1 MYLKVN
7 GLFLLAGQLQFAIL
21 LGASGCRNNLA
32 LQENEEKKE
41 FRLFR
46 AASDGDEREVSS
58 LIAAGTNINA
68 REEEGETPLMYAA
81 ARGRTEMVLFLL
93 ERGADINA
101 VSNNGE
107 TALVRAAGETA
118 TVRALLEKGADV
130 ELAAPLVRA
139 SYAGY
144 LDTVKVLL
152 EKGANPNAEL
162 LGGDT
167 ALAAA
172 AIQSGSKDVVEEL
185 IAAGADVKHKNK
197 QGKTAEMLA
206 IENNHADLA
215 ELLKRASAKE
225 SH

>member
-7 GLFLLAGQLQFAIL
+7 SLFLLAGQLQFAIL

-162 LGGDT
+162 
-167 ALAAA
+167 
-172 AIQSGSKDVVEEL
+172 SKDVVEEL